1 MGVRGVEG
9 DGWRGGAKY
18 LYEGS
23 EGNSLTVAWNEHIL
37 YIFIFIIIM
46 SYMCTRETF
55 TLNKRKKKIPEP
67 NINSTSGI
75 LISKP
80 FLL

>member
-9 DGWRGGAKY
+9 DGWRGGGAKY

-37 YIFIFIIIM
+37 YIHIYLHVHRYSGMFVRHM
-46 SYMCTRETF
+46 LYY
-55 TLNKRKKKIPEP
+55 KKVKD
-67 NINSTSGI
+67 
-75 LISKP
+75 L
-80 FLL
+80 